1 MAVYSTQRAEAKKK
15 VNDIYD
21 LQTEQVHKTAD
32 AGIKDISTAYDD
44 QQRAVAVQ
52 KLINERKV
60 AESMANLGLTDSGL
74 NRTQQ
79 TAVQLSAA
87 NAAYNLNRQK
97 QADINAYNLDRDSK
111 LSTIEQNRI
120 AAVAGV
126 DETYDGLE
134 AEYSVAQAKAA
145 AEASAA
151 AVAAQEKASQII
163 SKNNGILNR
172 NYTGTLAENGISVEY
187 DLDNGKTTYIDRNTG
202 YKTTFNRDTNP
213 YTNTVN
219 PDTKNG
225 AFKNGYQPNNIDSQ
239 KLTVHD
245 KFANDIT
252 GLKQNIYEY
261 QRDDDIVLYFIWDG
275 SINDYVQVV
284 KTWHGNKSTY
294 RSTGKSV
301 TELREAKAL

>member
-21 LQTEQVHKTAD
+21 LQAEQVNKAHA
-32 AGIKDISTAYDD
+32 AGVKEIGTAYDD

-97 QADINAYNLDRDSK
+97 QADISAYNLDRDSK

-120 AAVAGV
+120 SATAGV

-134 AEYSVAQAKAA
+134 AEYEAAQAKAA
-145 AEASAA
+145 AEAAKA
-151 AVAAQEKASQII
+151 TAEKQEKASYII
-163 SKNNGILNR
+163 QANGANLRRDFKGSLYSNGVSVR
-172 NYTGTLAENGISVEY
+172 YNSNGT
-187 DLDNGKTTYIDRNTG
+187 TTYTDTKSG
-202 YKTTFNRDTNP
+202 KSTTFDSSVNP
-213 YTNTVN
+213 YTGYNNATGTN
-219 PDTKNG
+219 DTAKAWSEYG
-225 AFKNGYQPNNIDSQ
+225 RFDNGYQPKGVYENGQ
-239 KLTVHD
+239 AVGKLNYTYLNGKCIRD
-245 KFANDIT
+245 QIN
-252 GLKQNIYEY
+252 GNMQNVG
-261 QRDDDIVLYFIWDG
+261 QTPDGRLWIWDG
-275 SINDYVQVV
+275 S
-284 KTWHGNKSTY
+284 KNKY
-294 RSTGKSV
+294 LLY
-301 TELREAKAL
+301 EE

>member
-21 LQTEQVHKTAD
+21 LQAEQVNKAHA
-32 AGIKDISTAYDD
+32 AGVKEIGTAYDD
-44 QQRAVAVQ
+44 QQRTVAVQ

-120 AAVAGV
+120 SATAGV

-134 AEYSVAQAKAA
+134 AEYKAAQAKAA
-145 AEASAA
+145 AEAAVIKTPTGKTGLLMSAEENLNPYYTGSLGQNSI
-151 AVAAQEKASQII
+151 AVDYTSEEGYTIYTDYATGVTKKIN
-163 SKNNGILNR
+163 SKFNP
-172 NYTGTLAENGISVEY
+172 YTGTKNNDVE
-187 DLDNGKTTYIDRNTG
+187 I
-202 YKTTFNRDTNP
+202 
-213 YTNTVN
+213 
-219 PDTKNG
+219 G
-225 AFKNGYQPNNIDSQ
+225 AFDNGYQPDNIKGEKLKLADKGAWKAFGQNQNVFYTGEGNNKKYWVWSRGNNAYIE
-239 KLTVHD
+239 VY
-245 KFANDIT
+245 
-252 GLKQNIYEY
+252 LKDNEWKA
-261 QRDDDIVLYFIWDG
+261 RNKVIW
-275 SINDYVQVV
+275 
-284 KTWHGNKSTY
+284 
-294 RSTGKSV
+294 
-301 TELREAKAL
+301 

>member
-21 LQTEQVHKTAD
+21 LQAEQVNKAHA
-32 AGIKDISTAYDD
+32 AGVKEIGTAYDD

-97 QADINAYNLDRDSK
+97 QADIDAYNLDRDSK

-120 AAVAGV
+120 SATAGV

-134 AEYSVAQAKAA
+134 TEYKATQAKAA
-145 AEASAA
+145 AETKEASAGLIT
-151 AVAAQEKASQII
+151 VT
-163 SKNNGILNR
+163 NGILSR
-172 NYTGTLAENGISVEY
+172 DYKGTLSENGVSVVY
-187 DLDNGKTTYIDRNTG
+187 DEFNDKTTYTDRNTG
-202 YKTTFNRDTNP
+202 KISTFSYHTNP

-219 PDTKNG
+219 PDTKYG
-225 AFKNGYQPNNIDSQ
+225 YFKNGYQPDNINKQ
-239 KLTVHD
+239 KLKKHD
-245 KFANDIT
+245 TFNNALT
-252 GLKQNIYEY
+252 GAKQNVYEY
-261 QRDDDIVLYFIWDG
+261 NRSDGITLYFMWDG
-275 SINDYVQVV
+275 SRNDYVQVIKV
-284 KTWHGNKSTY
+284 WENSRTATY
-294 RSTGKSV
+294 RTGKTV
-301 TELREAKAL
+301 TELRKANAL

>member
-15 VNDIYD
+15 VNDIHD
-21 LQTEQVHKTAD
+21 LQAEQVNKAHA
-32 AGIKDISTAYDD
+32 AGVKEIGTAYDD

-120 AAVAGV
+120 SATAGV

-134 AEYSVAQAKAA
+134 AEYEAAQAKAA
-145 AEASAA
+145 AEAAVIKTPTGKTGLLMSA
-151 AVAAQEKASQII
+151 EG
-163 SKNNGILNR
+163 NLNPY
-172 NYTGTLAENGISVEY
+172 YTGSLGQNSIAVDYTSEEGYTIYTDYA
-187 DLDNGKTTYIDRNTG
+187 TG
-202 YKTTFNRDTNP
+202 VTKKINSKFNP
-213 YTNTVN
+213 YT
-219 PDTKNG
+219 DTKNNDVENG
-225 AFKNGYQPNNIDSQ
+225 AFDNGYQPNNIKGE
-239 KLTVHD
+239 KLKLAD
-245 KFANDIT
+245 KGAWKAFGQNQNVFYT
-252 GLKQNIYEY
+252 GEGSNKKYWVWSRGNNAYIEVYLKDNQWKARN
-261 QRDDDIVLYFIWDG
+261 QVIW
-275 SINDYVQVV
+275 
-284 KTWHGNKSTY
+284 
-294 RSTGKSV
+294 
-301 TELREAKAL
+301 